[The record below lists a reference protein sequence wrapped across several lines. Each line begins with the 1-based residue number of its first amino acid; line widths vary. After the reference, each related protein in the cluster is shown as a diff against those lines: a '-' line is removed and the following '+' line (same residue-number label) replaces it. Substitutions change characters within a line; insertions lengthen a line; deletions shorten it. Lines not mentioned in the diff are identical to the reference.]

1 MAENRRVRW
10 GVAGCVVAVAGG
22 VLTASDAIT
31 PEPIG
36 PAVLQVRQW
45 SRVITLTSSGGGATA
60 TLEHGQQGDSVWL
73 ERSTDGGASPAE
85 SADTGAESGPDTA
98 ERLVPG
104 TAERLVPDTA
114 EHLVPDTAE
123 RLVPGTVAAQQTVAH
138 TGFRPY
144 AGGMLRAC
152 GKPGD
157 RDAIRCTR
165 WFAEGEAAADRR
177 QRAVERLLD
186 SYDHAAGRWENG
198 TSIWQSANALT
209 ALIDYMARTGDR
221 QYLGYIDETYEHGMV
236 AQTGVPRQTGY
247 NDDELWWALAWIDA
261 FDLTADQ
268 RYLQAA
274 RIIVDGLDDQHAA
287 FCDGGIAWARM
298 GVDPQSR
305 PWTQVNAITN
315 ALYLTA
321 TAQLS
326 TRVDSVSRP
335 AYSARAL
342 RTREWFTDRAGRA
355 LLDPSG
361 LINDHLD
368 QYGDTCVPADA
379 ETRWTYVQG
388 AMISGLVAE
397 YRATRQAGLLT
408 VADSIAAAATGPRSP
423 FLRDGVLSEPAA
435 TNCPGPECKDA
446 ETFKG
451 VFVRSY
457 RDLLD
462 TGRSKVATEEFLSR
476 QVNSLIGKSDAYG
489 FRWGAVPDS
498 NDRPNYATQAAALD
512 ALNAAD

>member
-1 MAENRRVRW
+1 M
-10 GVAGCVVAVAGG
+10 AGCVVAVAGG
-22 VLTASDAIT
+22 VLTASDAVA

-45 SRVITLTSSGGGATA
+45 SRVITLTSSGGGAAA

-73 ERSTDGGASPAE
+73 ERSTDGGAAPTE

-98 ERLVPG
+98 ERL
-104 TAERLVPDTA
+104 A
-114 EHLVPDTAE
+114 
-123 RLVPGTVAAQQTVAH
+123 PGTVAARQTVAH
-138 TGFRPY
+138 SGFRPY
-144 AGGMLRAC
+144 TGGMLRAC
-152 GKPGD
+152 GKAGD
-157 RDAIRCTR
+157 RAAIRCTR
-165 WFAEGEAAADRR
+165 WFAEGEAAPDRR

-209 ALIDYMARTGDR
+209 ALIDYMERTGDR
-221 QYLGYIDETYEHGMV
+221 QYLGYIDETYRHGMV

-261 FDLTADQ
+261 FDLTGDQ
-268 RYLQAA
+268 RYLHAA
-274 RIIVDGLDDQHAA
+274 RTIVDGLDDQHAA
-287 FCDGGIAWARM
+287 FCDGGIAWART
-298 GVDPQSR
+298 GVDPDSR

-326 TRVDSVSRP
+326 TRVDSADRP
-335 AYSARAL
+335 GYAARAL
-342 RTREWFTDRAGRA
+342 RIREWFTDGAGRA

-368 QYGDTCVPADA
+368 QYGDTCVPADT

-397 YRATRQAGLLT
+397 YQATRQAALLT
-408 VADSIAAAATGPRSP
+408 TADSIAAAATGSRSP

-462 TGRSKVATEEFLSR
+462 TGRSKVATREFLSR
-476 QVNSLIGKSDAYG
+476 QANSLLGKSDAYG
-489 FRWGAVPDS
+489 FQWGTPPNPD
-498 NDRPNYATQAAALD
+498 DRPNYATQAAALD
-512 ALNAAD
+512 ALNAAE